1 MWLYGN
7 SAAFQPS
14 MYLWQQALLFTH
26 RQRNHCVE
34 RISLC
39 VCICIGLC
47 SSGRTYISGITCP
60 NFTKLS
66 MLLTTLVF
74 LWRHFDTLC
83 TSFFHF
89 YGAMLC
95 IRGTRHGPVSV
106 RPSVCHKSVLPCS
119 TKTAKRRI
127 TKITLHDSS
136 GTLVFWCQRS
146 PRNSTGVIPYGAP
159 NAGGVRQNRRLSTNN
174 RLYLENGTR

>member
-1 MWLYGN
+1 MRNLDQSRDSDVRQVTASKHVITGHSIIASALLLRLWHREIFSKMSMWLYGN

-83 TSFFHF
+83 TSFFIF
-89 YGAMLC
+89 TVRCYASAVLDMALC
-95 IRGTRHGPVSV
+95 LSV
-106 RPSVCHKSVLPCS
+106 RLCVTSRCYRVLLKRLNVGSHK
-119 TKTAKRRI
+119 
-127 TKITLHDSS
+127 
-136 GTLVFWCQRS
+136 
-146 PRNSTGVIPYGAP
+146 
-159 NAGGVRQNRRLSTNN
+159 
-174 RLYLENGTR
+174 